1 MNTYLKKGLIV
12 LITAFVLHF
21 IFIISF
27 PYAKLWY
34 ISKNW
39 ESQNMINSAFSRD
52 IPNSNSR
59 EVIRPS
65 ADLLYSGCGFDVTYK
80 PLIITSSLPES
91 YWSMSF
97 FSSNTDNFSTINE
110 NMQKD
115 SKIKIYLFGPET
127 EPAMVEDGIIVVSP
141 SNRGLMLFRQFIGNI
156 SNLDNLYKNQKTL
169 ECSLI
174 EN

>member
-1 MNTYLKKGLIV
+1 MSRYLKKGLIV

-80 PLIITSSLPES
+80 PLIITSSLPDS
-91 YWSMSF
+91 YWSISF

-110 NMQKD
+110 SIQKGQD
-115 SKIKIYLFGPET
+115 VKIYLFGPES

-141 SNRGLMLFRQFIGNI
+141 SNTGLMLFRQFIGN
-156 SNLDNLYKNQKTL
+156 SANLDNLYRNQESL
-169 ECSLI
+169 ACSLI

>member
-12 LITAFVLHF
+12 LITAFVLHL

-115 SKIKIYLFGPET
+115 SEIKI
-127 EPAMVEDGIIVVSP
+127 
-141 SNRGLMLFRQFIGNI
+141 
-156 SNLDNLYKNQKTL
+156 
-169 ECSLI
+169 
-174 EN
+174 

>member
-1 MNTYLKKGLIV
+1 MSRYLKKGLIV
-12 LITAFVLHF
+12 LITAFALHF
-21 IFIISF
+21 TFIISF

-80 PLIITSSLPES
+80 PLIITSTLPDS
-91 YWSMSF
+91 YWSISF
-97 FSSNTDNFSTINE
+97 FSSNTDNFSTINKSI
-110 NMQKD
+110 QKGQD
-115 SKIKIYLFGPET
+115 VKIYLFGPES

-141 SNRGLMLFRQFIGNI
+141 SNTGLMLFRQFIGNS
-156 SNLDNLYKNQKTL
+156 SNLDNLYRNQESLT
-169 ECSLI
+169 CSLI

>member
-1 MNTYLKKGLIV
+1 
-12 LITAFVLHF
+12 
-21 IFIISF
+21 
-27 PYAKLWY
+27 
-34 ISKNW
+34 
-39 ESQNMINSAFSRD
+39 MINSAFSRD

-115 SKIKIYLFGPET
+115 SEIKIWAFFKVIC
-127 EPAMVEDGIIVVSP
+127 VEIV
-141 SNRGLMLFRQFIGNI
+141 NKII
-156 SNLDNLYKNQKTL
+156 SNFFYIEIFNIIFFKQKF
-169 ECSLI
+169 
-174 EN
+174 

>member
-12 LITAFVLHF
+12 FITAFVLHF
-21 IFIISF
+21 IFLISF

-97 FSSNTDNFSTINE
+97 FSSNTDNFSTCLL
-110 NMQKD
+110 
-115 SKIKIYLFGPET
+115 YT
-127 EPAMVEDGIIVVSP
+127 SP
-141 SNRGLMLFRQFIGNI
+141 SPRDPWKSRMP
-156 SNLDNLYKNQKTL
+156 S
-169 ECSLI
+169 SA
-174 EN
+174 

>member
-1 MNTYLKKGLIV
+1 MNRYLKKGLIV

-21 IFIISF
+21 TFIISF

-80 PLIITSSLPES
+80 PLIITSTLPDS
-91 YWSMSF
+91 YWSISF

-110 NMQKD
+110 SIQKGQD
-115 SKIKIYLFGPET
+115 VKIYLFGPES
-127 EPAMVEDGIIVVSP
+127 EPAMVKDGIIVVSP
-141 SNRGLMLFRQFIGNI
+141 SNTGLMLFRQFIGN
-156 SNLDNLYKNQKTL
+156 SANLDNLYRNQESLT
-169 ECSLI
+169 CSLI

>member
-1 MNTYLKKGLIV
+1 MSRYLKKGLIV

-80 PLIITSSLPES
+80 PLIITSSLPDS
-91 YWSMSF
+91 YWSISF

-110 NMQKD
+110 SIQKGQD
-115 SKIKIYLFGPET
+115 IKIYLFGPES
-127 EPAMVEDGIIVVSP
+127 EPAMVKDGIIVVSP
-141 SNRGLMLFRQFIGNI
+141 SNTGLMLFRQFIGN
-156 SNLDNLYKNQKTL
+156 SANLDNLYRNQESL
-169 ECSLI
+169 ACSLI